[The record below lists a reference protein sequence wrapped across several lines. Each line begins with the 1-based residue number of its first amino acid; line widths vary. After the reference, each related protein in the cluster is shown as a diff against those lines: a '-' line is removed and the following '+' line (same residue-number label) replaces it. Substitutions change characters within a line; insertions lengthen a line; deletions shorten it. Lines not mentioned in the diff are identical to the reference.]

1 MQDKF
6 VKLNIGGKAFITS
19 KATLE
24 EISFFWE
31 MFVKDQQTLKKKE
44 EIFID
49 RDGTLFEHILDFLQ
63 IGNLDSISTDTCL
76 LQRLQV
82 EEEFYKIPA
91 LEKEI
96 KQKLAKNHR
105 VRHVLMN
112 IQELK
117 NWKCKKLEFRT
128 YDFPSGEGEL
138 VGAFEY
144 VQNKWICP
152 RNIYV
157 HQSRRDCGKNC
168 FKKHV
173 PFIHG
178 WQITNVTVFLV
189 AFKE

>member
-1 MQDKF
+1 MEDEY
-6 VKLNIGGKAFITS
+6 VKLNIGGKPFITF

-24 EISFFWE
+24 EIGFFWE
-31 MFVKDQQTLKKKE
+31 IFVKDQRTLNEKE

-49 RDGTLFEHILDFLQ
+49 RDGTLFEYVLDFLRV
-63 IGNLDSISTDTCL
+63 GNLDSISTDTCL
-76 LQRLQV
+76 LHRLQV

-96 KQKLAKNHR
+96 KQKLTKTHH

-112 IQELK
+112 TQELK
-117 NWKCKKLEFRT
+117 DWKCKKLEFKT
-128 YDFPSGEGEL
+128 YNFSSREGKL
-138 VGAFEY
+138 IGAFEY

-157 HQSRRDCGKNC
+157 HQSRSDCGKNC
-168 FKKHV
+168 RKSHV
-173 PFIHG
+173 PCVHG
-178 WQITNVTVFLV
+178 WQLTNITVFLV